1 MAIGMKIGRTD
12 PKDKETLTKVYEKCQ
27 EFWDQFEKEFGSR
40 DCYAL
45 TGYHLDNL
53 EENKQWLATGGRE
66 KCADIVERTGQ
77 MLCEVIDKI

>member
-1 MAIGMKIGRTD
+1 MKFVRTN
-12 PKDKETLTKVYEKCQ
+12 PKDRETALKVYEKCR
-27 EFWDQFEKEFGSR
+27 EFWDRFEKEFGSR

-45 TGYHLDNL
+45 TGYHLDNP